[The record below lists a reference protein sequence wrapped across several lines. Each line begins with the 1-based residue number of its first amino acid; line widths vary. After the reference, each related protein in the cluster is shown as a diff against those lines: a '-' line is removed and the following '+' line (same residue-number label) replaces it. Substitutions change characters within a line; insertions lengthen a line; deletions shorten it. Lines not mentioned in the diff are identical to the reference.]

1 MTKRDYIGEFEQLG
15 LHAILQ
21 PTVEANGPNSGR
33 LSEQRAGRRISRGA
47 LYATLDR
54 LEGKKFLEWRIEAA
68 SSNRGGNRRRL
79 FKVTR
84 KGVQALA
91 SSRELLL
98 DLWSGLDRLLARSS
112 KPA

>member
-1 MTKRDYIGEFEQLG
+1 MTKRDYIGEFEQLV
-15 LHAILQ
+15 LLAILQ
-21 PTVEANGPNSGR
+21 LKVEAYGPNIGR
-33 LSEQRAGRRISRGA
+33 LLEDRAGRRISRGA

-98 DLWSGLDRLLARSS
+98 DLWSGLDRLLVRST